1 MTSYTWW
8 RQWPAEA
15 LMGLSAGVLNFTAFA
30 LQRSMG
36 GPTWTSPALVTLGQ
50 ALWVLAPAWPP
61 LLARLRRQ
69 QTFLWVGALSRGPLL
84 LLALASVTPVAGG
97 LPGAGTGS
105 WALLLV
111 TFLLATNLDA
121 VYTPHRNAL
130 IRANYPLTQ
139 RGRIYGLVTLV
150 TGACSMVASIAAGH
164 LLDHDPTVVR
174 WIFPAAAVLGVA
186 GHVLLSRIRWRYDG
200 PVLVQ
205 EGRGLALVRDALKGA
220 WRSTKRTLREDR
232 DFRDFEVGFFLY
244 GMGLLSAVPL
254 VVSRF
259 AQDPAFAPSDWARAD
274 RLALPLTQILLVW
287 LVGRLSDRIGIVR
300 VGGLSFALLGTFFV
314 AMCFVATPAH
324 LLVAYVLFGVC
335 MAGVNVA
342 WALGPLHFAPPGQ
355 AHHYTSV
362 HVAWVGVRSALAPA
376 LGWAVQAALSYEA
389 ALGLSAAFQGA
400 AAWWTLRLA
409 RRVHPR

>member
-15 LMGLSAGVLNFTAFA
+15 LMGLSGGVLNFTAFA

-36 GPTWTSPALVTLGQ
+36 GPEWTSPALVTLGQ

-69 QTFLWVGALSRGPLL
+69 QTFVWVGALSRGPLL
-84 LLALASVTPVAGG
+84 LLALASVTPVPGG
-97 LPGAGTGS
+97 KPGAGEGT
-105 WALLLV
+105 WWLLFV
-111 TFLLATNLDA
+111 TFLLSANLDA

-150 TGACSMVASIAAGH
+150 TGAASMVASIAAGH
-164 LLDHDPTVVR
+164 LLDHDPTVVM
-174 WIFPAAAVLGVA
+174 WIFPASAVLGVVA
-186 GHVLLSRIRWRYDG
+186 HLMLARIRWRYDG
-200 PVLVQ
+200 PVEVQ
-205 EGRGLALVRDALKGA
+205 QGRGVGLVRDAMRNA
-220 WRSTKRTLREDR
+220 WTSTRRTLKRDR
-232 DFRDFEVGFFLY
+232 HFRDFEIGFFLY

-259 AQDPAFAPSDWARAD
+259 AQDERFTSSDWARAD

-287 LVGRLSDRIGIVR
+287 VVGRLSDRVGIVR

-314 AMCFVATPAH
+314 AMCFVSTPEW
-324 LLVAYVLFGVC
+324 LFWAYVLYGVC

-355 AHHYTSV
+355 AHHYSSV
-362 HVAWVGVRSALAPA
+362 HIAWVGVRSLLAPG
-376 LGWAVQAALSYEA
+376 LGWCVKAAFSYEA
-389 ALGLSAAFQGA
+389 ALGLAAAFQA
-400 AAWWTLRLA
+400 AAAIWTLRLA
-409 RRVHPR
+409 RRVHG